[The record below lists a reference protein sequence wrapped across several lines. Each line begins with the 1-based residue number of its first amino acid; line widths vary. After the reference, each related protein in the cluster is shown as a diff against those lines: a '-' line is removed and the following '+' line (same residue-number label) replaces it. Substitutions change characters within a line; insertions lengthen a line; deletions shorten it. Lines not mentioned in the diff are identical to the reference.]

1 MKWNSIEDID
11 DMTEEE
17 LFRLVDSYGN
27 NNGLL
32 DINEFQVF
40 LRRLNINL
48 TKDKVKEIFYHVKYS
63 GEINKKQ
70 QEIDDSIEINEEEFK
85 ECFKYIIAAYANKS
99 LDLLGLGSKRLRRYM
114 IFFAL
119 VLFLILSFLLVG
131 IKAFATGGVFNTIIN
146 SSIPAGNKIRKSIIL
161 HLSEW

>member
-1 MKWNSIEDID
+1 LDVIKNHIRTIIDIQKIEVYQLKKEIEMKWNSIEDID

-70 QEIDDSIEINEEEFK
+70 
-85 ECFKYIIAAYANKS
+85 
-99 LDLLGLGSKRLRRYM
+99 
-114 IFFAL
+114 
-119 VLFLILSFLLVG
+119 
-131 IKAFATGGVFNTIIN
+131 
-146 SSIPAGNKIRKSIIL
+146 
-161 HLSEW
+161 

>member
-1 MKWNSIEDID
+1 MDVIKNHIRTIIDIQKIEVYQLKKEIEMKWNSIEDID

-70 QEIDDSIEINEEEFK
+70 
-85 ECFKYIIAAYANKS
+85 
-99 LDLLGLGSKRLRRYM
+99 
-114 IFFAL
+114 
-119 VLFLILSFLLVG
+119 
-131 IKAFATGGVFNTIIN
+131 
-146 SSIPAGNKIRKSIIL
+146 
-161 HLSEW
+161 